1 MTDAF
6 DFTRYLASKRT
17 VDDRALNRQVWQ
29 TLADAVVAELPP
41 DRPLRVLEVG
51 AGIGTMVERC
61 VEWGLFTRSGSYKRS
76 QGGGARTFAVDYTAI
91 DSEESNIAV
100 ARLRLA
106 HLISSEESG
115 LRVRLQTANLYEFA
129 ARREN
134 RHRFDLIVAHALLD
148 LLHLPTALPIL
159 LQMVRPAGL
168 FYFSINF
175 DGATLFVPE
184 VDPGLDGRI
193 EALYHRSMDTRMTD
207 GQPSGDSRTG
217 RRLFH
222 ALRENG
228 AEVLAA
234 GSSDWVVHPVGGAY
248 PALMRPTF
256 LDVFYTSWKRRCAG
270 IRNWTRVSLRTGSP
284 FAVGRSLAGSWCMW
298 RISWIIVGVWVGEGG
313 TARSWLSF
321 ASLFDADRT
330 YVLFFA

>member
-6 DFTRYLASKRT
+6 DFSRYLASKRT

-91 DSEESNIAV
+91 DSEESNIEV
-100 ARLRLA
+100 ARRRLA
-106 HLISSEESG
+106 HLTSGEESG

-134 RHRFDLIVAHALLD
+134 RQRFDLIIAHALLD

-222 ALRENG
+222 ALRGCG

-234 GSSDWVVHPVGGAY
+234 GSSDWVVHAVGGAY
-248 PALMRPTF
+248 RADEAYF
-256 LDVFYTSWKRRCAG
+256 LGCILHFVEATLRGHAELDDGEFEDWLAVRRRQVVRGELVYVAHQLDYCG
-270 IRNWTRVSLRTGSP
+270 RVG
-284 FAVGRSLAGSWCMW
+284 
-298 RISWIIVGVWVGEGG
+298 GVEGY
-313 TARSWLSF
+313 SS
-321 ASLFDADRT
+321 SK
-330 YVLFFA
+330 

>member
-6 DFTRYLASKRT
+6 DFSRYLASKRT

-61 VEWGLFTRSGSYKRS
+61 VEWGLFTDSGFCIGS
-76 QGGGARTFAVDYTAI
+76 QAGGADAFAVDYTAI
-91 DSEESNIAV
+91 DSEESNIEV
-100 ARLRLA
+100 ARRQLA
-106 HLISSEESG
+106 HLTSGGESG

-184 VDPGLDGRI
+184 VDRGAGWPDRSALSPLDGH
-193 EALYHRSMDTRMTD
+193 AHD
-207 GQPSGDSRTG
+207 GWAAVRRQPHGTQAFPRFAGERGGGSGG
-217 RRLFH
+217 RQLRLGR
-222 ALRENG
+222 A
-228 AEVLAA
+228 
-234 GSSDWVVHPVGGAY
+234 SGG
-248 PALMRPTF
+248 R
-256 LDVFYTSWKRRCAG
+256 G
-270 IRNWTRVSLRTGSP
+270 
-284 FAVGRSLAGSWCMW
+284 
-298 RISWIIVGVWVGEGG
+298 
-313 TARSWLSF
+313 LSC
-321 ASLFDADRT
+321 
-330 YVLFFA
+330 

>member
-29 TLADAVVAELPP
+29 TLADAVDGARPA

-61 VEWGLFTRSGSYKRS
+61 VEWGLFTDSGFCRCP
-76 QGGGARTFAVDYTAI
+76 QAGGANALVVDYTAI
-91 DSEESNIAV
+91 DSEESNIEV
-100 ARLRLA
+100 ARRRLA

-129 ARREN
+129 AQREN
-134 RHRFDLIVAHALLD
+134 RQRFDLIVAHALLD
-148 LLHLPTALPIL
+148 LLHLPTALPSL

-184 VDPGLDGRI
+184 VDAGLDGRI

-222 ALRENG
+222 ALRGCG

-248 PALMRPTF
+248 PADEAYF
-256 LDVFYTSWKRRCAG
+256 LGCILHFVEATLRGHPELDAREFEDWLAVRRRQVAG
-270 IRNWTRVSLRTGSP
+270 GELVYVAHQLDYCGRVGGVEGYSSP
-284 FAVGRSLAGSWCMW
+284 GQ
-298 RISWIIVGVWVGEGG
+298 
-313 TARSWLSF
+313 ARQAL
-321 ASLFDADRT
+321 
-330 YVLFFA
+330 

>member
-6 DFTRYLASKRT
+6 DFSRYLASKRT

-91 DSEESNIAV
+91 DSEESNIEV
-100 ARLRLA
+100 ARRRLA
-106 HLISSEESG
+106 HLTSGEESG

-134 RHRFDLIVAHALLD
+134 RQRFDLIIAHALLD

-222 ALRENG
+222 ALRACG

-234 GSSDWVVHPVGGAY
+234 GSSDWVVHAVGGAY
-248 PALMRPTF
+248 LHDEAYF
-256 LDVFYTSWKRRCAG
+256 LGCILHFVESTLRGHSELDDGEFEDWLAVRRRQVVRGELVYVAHQLDYCG
-270 IRNWTRVSLRTGSP
+270 RVG
-284 FAVGRSLAGSWCMW
+284 
-298 RISWIIVGVWVGEGG
+298 GVEGY
-313 TARSWLSF
+313 SS
-321 ASLFDADRT
+321 SK
-330 YVLFFA
+330 

>member
-29 TLADAVVAELPP
+29 TLADAVAGELAP

-61 VEWGLFTRSGSYKRS
+61 VEWGLLPS
-76 QGGGARTFAVDYTAI
+76 ADYTAI
-91 DSEESNIAV
+91 DSEESNVEV
-100 ARLRLA
+100 ARRRLA
-106 HLISSEESG
+106 HLTSGGESG
-115 LRVRLQTANLYEFA
+115 MRVRLQTADLYEFA

-134 RHRFDLIVAHALLD
+134 RQRFDLIIAHALLD
-148 LLHLPTALPIL
+148 LLHLPTALPSL
-159 LQMVRPAGL
+159 LGMVRPGGL

-175 DGATLFVPE
+175 DGATLFLPE
-184 VDPGLDGRI
+184 VDAGLDGRI
-193 EALYHRSMDTRMTD
+193 EALYHRSMDTRVTD
-207 GQPSGDSRTG
+207 GQPSGNSRTG

-222 ALRENG
+222 ALRACG

-248 PALMRPTF
+248 RADEAYFLGCILHFVESTLRGHPELDDGAFEEWLAVRRRQVGGGELMYVAHQ
-256 LDVFYTSWKRRCAG
+256 LDYCG
-270 IRNWTRVSLRTGSP
+270 RVG
-284 FAVGRSLAGSWCMW
+284 
-298 RISWIIVGVWVGEGG
+298 GVEG
-313 TARSWLSF
+313 
-321 ASLFDADRT
+321 
-330 YVLFFA
+330 

>member
-29 TLADAVVAELPP
+29 TLADAVAGELTP

-61 VEWGLFTRSGSYKRS
+61 VEWGLFAS
-76 QGGGARTFAVDYTAI
+76 ADYTAI
-91 DSEESNIAV
+91 DSEESNIEV
-100 ARLRLA
+100 ARRRLA
-106 HLISSEESG
+106 HLTAGEEEG
-115 LRVRLQTANLYEFA
+115 LRVGLQTANLYEFA

-134 RHRFDLIVAHALLD
+134 RQRFDLIIAHALLD
-148 LLHLPTALPIL
+148 LLHLPTALPSL
-159 LQMVRPAGL
+159 LGMVRPGGL

-175 DGATLFVPE
+175 DGATLFLPE
-184 VDPGLDGRI
+184 IDAGLDGRI

-222 ALRENG
+222 ALRGCG
-228 AEVLAA
+228 ADVLAA

-248 PALMRPTF
+248 RADEAYF
-256 LDVFYTSWKRRCAG
+256 LGCILHFVESTLLGHPELDAREFEDWLAVRRRQVVGGELVYVAHQLDYCG
-270 IRNWTRVSLRTGSP
+270 RVG
-284 FAVGRSLAGSWCMW
+284 
-298 RISWIIVGVWVGEGG
+298 GVEG
-313 TARSWLSF
+313 T
-321 ASLFDADRT
+321 
-330 YVLFFA
+330 

>member
-17 VDDRALNRQVWQ
+17 VDDRALNRHVWQ
-29 TLADAVVAELPP
+29 KLADAVDGKLPR

-61 VEWGLFTRSGSYKRS
+61 VEWGLFSRSGFDVS
-76 QGGGARTFAVDYTAI
+76 YTAI
-91 DSEESNIAV
+91 DSEESNVEV
-100 ARLRLA
+100 ARRRLA
-106 HLISSEESG
+106 HLTSGREAG
-115 LRVRLQTANLYEFA
+115 LRARLETANLYDFA

-134 RHRFDLIVAHALLD
+134 RQRFDLIIAHALLD
-148 LLHLPTALPIL
+148 LLHLPTALPVL
-159 LQMVRPAGL
+159 LQMVPPNGL

-175 DGATLFVPE
+175 DGATLFLPE
-184 VDPGLDGRI
+184 VDPELDGRI
-193 EALYHRSMDTRMTD
+193 EALYHRSMDTRTAD

-222 ALRENG
+222 ALRACG

-248 PALMRPTF
+248 PADEAYFLGCILHFVEVTLREHPELDGSELEDWITLRRQQVARGELMYVAHQ
-256 LDVFYTSWKRRCAG
+256 LDFFG
-270 IRNWTRVSLRTGSP
+270 RV
-284 FAVGRSLAGSWCMW
+284 
-298 RISWIIVGVWVGEGG
+298 EG
-313 TARSWLSF
+313 
-321 ASLFDADRT
+321 
-330 YVLFFA
+330 

>member
-6 DFTRYLASKRT
+6 DFSRYLASKRT

-29 TLADAVVAELPP
+29 TLADAVAGARPA

-91 DSEESNIAV
+91 DSEESNIEV
-100 ARLRLA
+100 ARRRLA
-106 HLISSEESG
+106 HLTSGEESG

-134 RHRFDLIVAHALLD
+134 RQRFDLIIAHALLD

-222 ALRENG
+222 ALRGCG

-234 GSSDWVVHPVGGAY
+234 GSSDWVVHAVGGAY
-248 PALMRPTF
+248 LHDEAYF
-256 LDVFYTSWKRRCAG
+256 LGCILHFVESTLRGHAELDDGEFEDWLAVRRRQVVRGELVYVAHQLDYCG
-270 IRNWTRVSLRTGSP
+270 RVG
-284 FAVGRSLAGSWCMW
+284 
-298 RISWIIVGVWVGEGG
+298 GVEGY
-313 TARSWLSF
+313 SS
-321 ASLFDADRT
+321 SK
-330 YVLFFA
+330 

>member
-29 TLADAVVAELPP
+29 TLADAVDGARPA

-61 VEWGLFTRSGSYKRS
+61 VEWGLLPNS
-76 QGGGARTFAVDYTAI
+76 DYTAI
-91 DSEESNIAV
+91 DSEESNIEV

-129 ARREN
+129 ARRGN
-134 RHRFDLIVAHALLD
+134 RQRFDLIIAHALLD
-148 LLHLPTALPIL
+148 LLHLPTALPNL
-159 LQMVRPAGL
+159 LQMVRPGGL

-175 DGATLFVPE
+175 DGATLFLPE
-184 VDPGLDGRI
+184 IDAGLDGRI
-193 EALYHRSMDTRMTD
+193 EALYHHSMDTRMTD

-222 ALRENG
+222 ALRACG

-234 GSSDWVVHPVGGAY
+234 GSSDWVVHPVGGGY
-248 PALMRPTF
+248 PADEAYF
-256 LDVFYTSWKRRCAG
+256 LGCILHFVESTLRGHPELDAREFEEWLAVRRRQVGGGELVYVAHQLDYCG
-270 IRNWTRVSLRTGSP
+270 RV
-284 FAVGRSLAGSWCMW
+284 
-298 RISWIIVGVWVGEGG
+298 GG
-313 TARSWLSF
+313 
-321 ASLFDADRT
+321 
-330 YVLFFA
+330 

>member
-29 TLADAVVAELPP
+29 TLADAVDGARPA

-61 VEWGLFTRSGSYKRS
+61 VEWGLFTDSGFCKCP
-76 QGGGARTFAVDYTAI
+76 QTGGANALVVDYTAI
-91 DSEESNIAV
+91 DSEESNIEV
-100 ARLRLA
+100 ARRRLA
-106 HLISSEESG
+106 RLTSGEESG

-129 ARREN
+129 SRREN

-148 LLHLPTALPIL
+148 LLHLPTALPSL

-175 DGATLFVPE
+175 DGATLFMPE
-184 VDPGLDGRI
+184 VDAGLDGRI

-222 ALRENG
+222 ALRGCG

-234 GSSDWVVHPVGGAY
+234 GSSDWVVHSVGGGY
-248 PALMRPTF
+248 PADEAYF
-256 LDVFYTSWKRRCAG
+256 LGCILHFVEST
-270 IRNWTRVSLRTGSP
+270 LRGHP
-284 FAVGRSLAGSWCMW
+284 ELD
-298 RISWIIVGVWVGEGG
+298 
-313 TARSWLSF
+313 AREFEDWLSIRRRQVGGG
-321 ASLFDADRT
+321 ALM
-330 YVLFFA
+330 YVAHQLDYCGRVGGVEGYSSSK

>member
-29 TLADAVVAELPP
+29 TLADAVDGARPA

-61 VEWGLFTRSGSYKRS
+61 VEWGLFTDSGFCRCP
-76 QGGGARTFAVDYTAI
+76 QAGGANALVVDYTAI
-91 DSEESNIAV
+91 DSEESNIEV
-100 ARLRLA
+100 ARRRLT

-129 ARREN
+129 ARRGN
-134 RHRFDLIVAHALLD
+134 RQRFDLIIAHALLD
-148 LLHLPTALPIL
+148 LLHLPTALPSL

-184 VDPGLDGRI
+184 VDAGLDGRI

-222 ALRENG
+222 ALRGCG

-234 GSSDWVVHPVGGAY
+234 GSSDWVVHPVGGTY
-248 PALMRPTF
+248 PADEAYFLGCILHFVEATLRGHPELDAREFEDWLTVRRRQVVGGELMF
-256 LDVFYTSWKRRCAG
+256 VAHQLDYCG
-270 IRNWTRVSLRTGSP
+270 RVG
-284 FAVGRSLAGSWCMW
+284 
-298 RISWIIVGVWVGEGG
+298 GVEGY
-313 TARSWLSF
+313 LS
-321 ASLFDADRT
+321 SK
-330 YVLFFA
+330 

>member
-6 DFTRYLASKRT
+6 DFSRYLASKRT

-29 TLADAVVAELPP
+29 TLADAVAGELTP

-61 VEWGLFTRSGSYKRS
+61 VEWGLFTS
-76 QGGGARTFAVDYTAI
+76 ADYTAI
-91 DSEESNIAV
+91 DSEESNIEV
-100 ARLRLA
+100 ARRRLA
-106 HLISSEESG
+106 HLTSGGESG
-115 LRVRLQTANLYEFA
+115 LRVRLQTADLYEFA

-134 RHRFDLIVAHALLD
+134 RHGFDLIIAHALLD
-148 LLHLPTALPIL
+148 LLHLPTALPGL
-159 LQMVRPAGL
+159 LGMVRPAGL

-175 DGATLFVPE
+175 DGATLFLPE
-184 VDPGLDGRI
+184 IDAGLDGRI

-222 ALRENG
+222 ALRACG

-234 GSSDWVVHPVGGAY
+234 GSSDWVVHAVGGGYRADEAY
-248 PALMRPTF
+248 F
-256 LDVFYTSWKRRCAG
+256 LGCILHFVEST
-270 IRNWTRVSLRTGSP
+270 LRGHSE
-284 FAVGRSLAGSWCMW
+284 LDD
-298 RISWIIVGVWVGEGG
+298 GEFED
-313 TARSWLSF
+313 WLSIRRRQVGGGE
-321 ASLFDADRT
+321 LV
-330 YVLFFA
+330 YVAHQLDYCGRVG